1 MAAPL
6 GETQLPFAG
15 VFCSSGT
22 DVTSSPG
29 YVVKRGEKSKMLNSV
44 SSRGVDRTRG
54 CLAHCGEPTITPP
67 HKVSTRRGKGGWE
80 RALPLDEYLDC
91 FGVSSHTDSPAQL
104 IMFGFPKMSGSGIY
118 SRCHLLSPQSPHPEL
133 CVEHGSKESRFW
145 LQVRSWYSG
154 ALMSFSVSPI

>member
-1 MAAPL
+1 ML
-6 GETQLPFAG
+6 
-15 VFCSSGT
+15 SS
-22 DVTSSPG
+22 
-29 YVVKRGEKSKMLNSV
+29 GEKSKMLNSV
-44 SSRGVDRTRG
+44 SSRGGIEHVG
-54 CLAHCGEPTITPP
+54 VWPIVGSPPSPPPT

-118 SRCHLLSPQSPHPEL
+118 SRCYLLSPQSPHPEL